1 MNPQKIGERELLG
14 RNTLRLL
21 CSVLI
26 KPGTRVEMCQM
37 IEPGVFADV
46 EQMVIFQEIL
56 ALGPVESKRL
66 RELLPARVTRRGFP
80 EFDLDEF
87 LAPSAVSEQ
96 EIEKLFE
103 SAFRLVE
110 LSETEESQPSDL

>member
-1 MNPQKIGERELLG
+1 MSLPEITDRELLG

-26 KPGTRVEMCQM
+26 KPGTRVELCHM
-37 IEPGVFADV
+37 IEPGAFSDV
-46 EQMVIFQEIL
+46 LHVVIFQEIL
-56 ALGPVESKRL
+56 ALGSVESRQL
-66 RELLPARVTRRGFP
+66 RELLPAHITHRGFP
-80 EFDLDEF
+80 EFDLNDF
-87 LAPSAVSEQ
+87 LAPAEVSEQ

-110 LSETEESQPSDL
+110 LSEPEETRPAES